1 MRRDQRGNQGSGEVE
16 RPEDAAARDA
26 AAAPRDRAHADAVD
40 RRGARADRPRD
51 RAAPPFAPFERGLMR
66 TLAVT
71 LLLLLP
77 TASFSQGLE
86 PGEWEFN
93 AATTSPL
100 VTGTQYSV
108 FKRCIRKEDAENP
121 ERWMARQSEAGPCQL
136 KPLGRTAD
144 SMKWEVSSPKTNL
157 RGKGVC

>member
-1 MRRDQRGNQGSGEVE
+1 MRKF
-16 RPEDAAARDA
+16 AI
-26 AAAPRDRAHADAVD
+26 AVS
-40 RRGARADRPRD
+40 
-51 RAAPPFAPFERGLMR
+51 F
-66 TLAVT
+66 
-71 LLLLLP
+71 LLP
-77 TASFSQGLE
+77 TAAFSQGLE

-136 KPLGRTAD
+136 KPLEHTAD
-144 SMKWEVSSPKTNL
+144 SMKWEVTCPKTSS
-157 RGKGVC
+157 RGNGVARLTGPGTVESDLQMTTEIQGYRIQTNTRTTGRRLGPCKS